1 MRERGLIKQF
11 KFKVLAF
18 LCFGFSFVIYSQEK
32 ESPYPF
38 MNMGYNHLCFSRDS
52 SNFLK
57 LYKKLDDL
65 KTKKNNRIAIA
76 HFGGSHV
83 QAGTWSSTFVNN
95 FQKDF
100 KTVGG
105 GYFVFPYKI
114 AKTNGQAFA
123 TTFSNGNWKRFRA
136 IGQDFCSPLGMS
148 ALSIS
153 THDSVTNFG
162 VALTKKAICKS
173 FSSIKVYHNFTD
185 GFEFAVDSLHN
196 FQPIRTDFKDQGY
209 TLLNFEL
216 PVDSINF
223 KLLRK
228 DEAHQDFML
237 FGFSLDNELQPGFY
251 FAGLGANGA
260 ASGSFLRCL
269 DLSSQFS
276 SLNADLVIISLGVND
291 TQSKNFEREEYIEN
305 YDSLITVLKKAN
317 PDVAIILTTT
327 TDNFIKRKTSNKRTI
342 VARDAMFELMEKH
355 NIAVWDLFSVMGGYK
370 SMVKWQKAGLAGRDR
385 VHFSPKG
392 YVLLG
397 NLMYEAFNKSYNA
410 NQNHIN

>member
-1 MRERGLIKQF
+1 
-11 KFKVLAF
+11 
-18 LCFGFSFVIYSQEK
+18 
-32 ESPYPF
+32 
-38 MNMGYNHLCFSRDS
+38 
-52 SNFLK
+52 
-57 LYKKLDDL
+57 
-65 KTKKNNRIAIA
+65 
-76 HFGGSHV
+76 
-83 QAGTWSSTFVNN
+83 
-95 FQKDF
+95 
-100 KTVGG
+100 
-105 GYFVFPYKI
+105 
-114 AKTNGQAFA
+114 
-123 TTFSNGNWKRFRA
+123 
-136 IGQDFCSPLGMS
+136 MS